1 MPSLPQSTPPPPVPP
16 AIDLSEVTE
25 GTRRALYDAVAAVHF
40 HPDREEVLE
49 ARRKGEWYQRYDPDE
64 CRLTVL
70 YLAGRW
76 FAYWRIWDAG
86 DDAPE
91 DQHWSIVRV
100 EPSLSRPFGIEFY
113 EV

>member
-1 MPSLPQSTPPPPVPP
+1 MPDRPQSTPLPPIPP

-25 GTRRALYDAVAAVHF
+25 RTRRILYDAVVAIHF
-40 HPDREEVLE
+40 SPAPGEVL
-49 ARRKGEWYQRYDPDE
+49 AAKQAGEWYQRYGPDE
-64 CRLTVL
+64 CRVTVA

-76 FAYWRIWDAG
+76 FVYWRIWDAG

-91 DQHWSIVRV
+91 DQEWEILRV
-100 EPSLSRPFGIEFY
+100 EPSLTLPYGIEFY

>member
-1 MPSLPQSTPPPPVPP
+1 MPSLPQSTPPPVPP

-25 GTRRALYDAVAAVHF
+25 RTRRALYDAVVEIHF
-40 HPDREEVLE
+40 NPTPEDIRE
-49 ARRKGEWYQRYDPDE
+49 ARKHDEWYQRYGPDE

-76 FAYWRIWDAG
+76 LAYWRIWDAG

-91 DQHWSIVRV
+91 DQEWEVLRV
-100 EPSLSRPFGIEFY
+100 ESSLSHPYGVEFF

>member
-1 MPSLPQSTPPPPVPP
+1 MPDRRKSIPPSLPPP
-16 AIDLSEVTE
+16 IDLTKITE
-25 GTRRALYDAVAAVHF
+25 ATRRQLYDAVVAVHF
-40 HPDREEVLE
+40 TMTPEEIRE
-49 ARRKGEWYQRYDPDE
+49 ARHAEEWYQRYGPDE

-76 FAYWRIWDAG
+76 FAYYRIWDAG

-91 DQHWSIVRV
+91 AQEWEIVRV
-100 EPSLSRPFGIEFY
+100 ESNPSMPYGVEFY

>member
-1 MPSLPQSTPPPPVPP
+1 MPSLPKSIPPPPQPP

-25 GTRRALYDAVAAVHF
+25 RTRRALYDAVVAIHF
-40 HPDREEVLE
+40 TPAPGEVLR
-49 ARRKGEWYQRYDPDE
+49 ARQAGEWFQRFTADE
-64 CRLTVL
+64 CRVTVS

-76 FAYWRIWDAG
+76 FVYWRIWDAG

-91 DQHWSIVRV
+91 DQEWEILRV
-100 EPSLSRPFGIEFY
+100 EASASHPYGIEFY